1 MRSIARLLAPIA
13 ALTLLAGCS
22 PAAPAAAPA
31 TETLTIEHA
40 QGTAT
45 VAADPTAWSSS
56 TTPPSTRSPP
66 WVSATR

>member
-45 VAADPTAWSSS
+45 VINFIVQRAWIF
-56 TTPPSTRSPP
+56 RL
-66 WVSATR
+66 R